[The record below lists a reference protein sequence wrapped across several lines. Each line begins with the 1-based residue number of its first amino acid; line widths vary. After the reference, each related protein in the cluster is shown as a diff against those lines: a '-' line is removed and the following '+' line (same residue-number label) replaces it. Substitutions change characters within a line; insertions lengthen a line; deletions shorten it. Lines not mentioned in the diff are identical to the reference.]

1 MCALYT
7 INTRVKEP
15 FDYSN
20 REDFQDKLVEWIGDV
35 LYDIL
40 PEHGY
45 EVRDE
50 QIFTAFQ
57 IADAVC
63 SKKVHLAEAGL
74 GTGKTFAYLLSAIPY
89 ARFCGKPVV
98 IACASTALQ
107 EQLAGDTG
115 DIKTLSRLLGLEI
128 DARMAKDS
136 RQYICDVRVNENLE
150 EFDMMSDEINQWLNK
165 TKLGERS
172 EISTV
177 PDRIWKRIGWNESMS
192 CDICINR
199 GYCKLV
205 KAREY
210 YRLARDLIIVDHE
223 TFFNDLWTREE
234 RLANGQLPILPNYSA
249 VIFDEG
255 HKIMLPAAMQAGQQ
269 INKEEIDNIIFTL
282 GEIQGARDSLVS
294 VIAAMEQASYDFF
307 EKLNR
312 SVIIAESSERL
323 SIGMNETLQKTARV
337 FRKTLDHLH
346 LEMQI
351 EQELYIESLSAN
363 QIQAYEGQI
372 ERAIMALDRFC
383 RNNSTDMIA
392 WVDRG
397 DGSFWVVPRNLN
409 EMLSRHLFQKEL
421 PVIFTSAT
429 LSNEGDFD
437 YFIRTL
443 GLKEPSKSTVES
455 PFDLEKQVVVY
466 LPQSSH
472 SLEEKSTHGI
482 EKLVSLLNNNEGRAL
497 VLTNSMEEVR
507 KIRKRLEGY
516 QFPFDILWEDKG
528 ERGHLVRRFKEEEFS
543 VLIGANFWEGID
555 VPGDALTLLIVWQL
569 PFPALDPLI
578 EVQRKEAREQGL
590 DPAITVDYPE
600 MGLKLKQGCGR
611 LIRTEEDRGA
621 IVVLDSVVGTPWEK
635 VVMGALPFGAEIRGI
650 EGLE

>member
-1 MCALYT
+1 MCALCT

-20 REDFQDKLVEWIGDV
+20 REDFQVKLVEWIGDV

-57 IADAVC
+57 IADTVC

-89 ARFCGKPVV
+89 ARFSGKPVV
-98 IACASTALQ
+98 IACANTALQ

-192 CDICINR
+192 CDICMNR

-255 HKIMLPAAMQAGQQ
+255 HKILLPAAMQAGQQ

-282 GEIQGARDSLVS
+282 GE
-294 VIAAMEQASYDFF
+294 
-307 EKLNR
+307 
-312 SVIIAESSERL
+312 
-323 SIGMNETLQKTARV
+323 
-337 FRKTLDHLH
+337 
-346 LEMQI
+346 
-351 EQELYIESLSAN
+351 
-363 QIQAYEGQI
+363 
-372 ERAIMALDRFC
+372 
-383 RNNSTDMIA
+383 
-392 WVDRG
+392 
-397 DGSFWVVPRNLN
+397 
-409 EMLSRHLFQKEL
+409 
-421 PVIFTSAT
+421 
-429 LSNEGDFD
+429 
-437 YFIRTL
+437 
-443 GLKEPSKSTVES
+443 
-455 PFDLEKQVVVY
+455 
-466 LPQSSH
+466 
-472 SLEEKSTHGI
+472 
-482 EKLVSLLNNNEGRAL
+482 
-497 VLTNSMEEVR
+497 
-507 KIRKRLEGY
+507 
-516 QFPFDILWEDKG
+516 
-528 ERGHLVRRFKEEEFS
+528 
-543 VLIGANFWEGID
+543 
-555 VPGDALTLLIVWQL
+555 
-569 PFPALDPLI
+569 
-578 EVQRKEAREQGL
+578 
-590 DPAITVDYPE
+590 
-600 MGLKLKQGCGR
+600 
-611 LIRTEEDRGA
+611 
-621 IVVLDSVVGTPWEK
+621 
-635 VVMGALPFGAEIRGI
+635 
-650 EGLE
+650 

>member
-1 MCALYT
+1 
-7 INTRVKEP
+7 
-15 FDYSN
+15 
-20 REDFQDKLVEWIGDV
+20 
-35 LYDIL
+35 
-40 PEHGY
+40 
-45 EVRDE
+45 
-50 QIFTAFQ
+50 
-57 IADAVC
+57 
-63 SKKVHLAEAGL
+63 
-74 GTGKTFAYLLSAIPY
+74 
-89 ARFCGKPVV
+89 
-98 IACASTALQ
+98 
-107 EQLAGDTG
+107 
-115 DIKTLSRLLGLEI
+115 
-128 DARMAKDS
+128 MAKDS

-192 CDICINR
+192 CDICMNR

-294 VIAAMEQASYDFF
+294 VTAAMEQASYDFF

-323 SIGMNETLQKTARV
+323 SIRMNETLQKTAKV
-337 FRKTLDHLH
+337 FRKTLDHFH

-409 EMLSRHLFQKEL
+409 EMLNRHLFQKEL

-497 VLTNSMEEVR
+497 VLTNSMDEVR

-528 ERGHLVRRFKEEEFS
+528 ERGHLVRRFKEEELS

-590 DPAITVDYPE
+590 DPVITVDYPE

-611 LIRTEEDRGA
+611 LIRTEEDKGA